1 MSPKPILKADMKEL
15 KLMEWGMER
24 EYFITIKEVN
34 MLDSGNKIKWM
45 AKESSTI
52 LTIKLLMM
60 ASGRKISFKVM
71 ALFTMKKLGFWMFL
85 SIIKIGR
92 MLTSIGLDMKV
103 ISYKTL
109 KTDKES
115 YSYPMMRFLREISR
129 KIWFGE
135 KGYLSEKME
144 QGYEVYG
151 KKTN

>member
-1 MSPKPILKADMKEL
+1 
-15 KLMEWGMER
+15 
-24 EYFITIKEVN
+24 
-34 MLDSGNKIKWM
+34 
-45 AKESSTI
+45 
-52 LTIKLLMM
+52 
-60 ASGRKISFKVM
+60 
-71 ALFTMKKLGFWMFL
+71 
-85 SIIKIGR
+85 
-92 MLTSIGLDMKV
+92 MKV

-135 KGYLSEKME
+135 KGYLSEKMV

>member
-1 MSPKPILKADMKEL
+1 
-15 KLMEWGMER
+15 
-24 EYFITIKEVN
+24 
-34 MLDSGNKIKWM
+34 
-45 AKESSTI
+45 
-52 LTIKLLMM
+52 
-60 ASGRKISFKVM
+60 
-71 ALFTMKKLGFWMFL
+71 MFL

-92 MLTSIGLDMKV
+92 MLTNIGLDMKV

-135 KGYLSEKME
+135 KGYLSEKMV